1 MRATAR
7 HSYGLGALVDLA
19 WQAISQATIAAAEAI
34 TLARVVAEV
43 ALDE

>member
-1 MRATAR
+1 MRVTAR
-7 HSYGLGALVDLA
+7 HGYGPGALVDPV

-34 TLARVVAEV
+34 TLATVVPEV